1 MPFPTTMEE
10 GVANCGDEE
19 WDRIPESDVMLLV
32 ALESKYQSW
41 EGG

>member
-10 GVANCGDEE
+10 GVANCGEE
-19 WDRIPESDVMLLV
+19 RDRIPASDVMLLV
-32 ALESKYQSW
+32 APESKYQSW